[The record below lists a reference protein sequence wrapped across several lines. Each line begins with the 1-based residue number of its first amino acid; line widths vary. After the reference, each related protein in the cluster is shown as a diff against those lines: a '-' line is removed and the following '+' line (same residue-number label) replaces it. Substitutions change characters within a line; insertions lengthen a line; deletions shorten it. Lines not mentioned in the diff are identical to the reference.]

1 MRRAIHLLA
10 SIMAAGALIGCGG
23 GDEQASG
30 GPGGGG
36 PGGGGPGGGGERPPM
51 PVETATVTAAGMS
64 DEFTVVGDLDAD
76 QEITVTAEI
85 AARVIALP
93 FAEGARLRE
102 GDPIARLDDAQLQAE
117 MQRAEALVQQRRA
130 TFERVRTVVA
140 EQAGAPQDLDDAAA
154 ALAVAEADLAV
165 VRARLAKTRIT
176 APFGGVVGARQ
187 VSPGAYLRPGETI
200 TQLARIDSLRV
211 TFTAPELHLGRLGV
225 GSPVRVRTS
234 AFPDLVVAGTID
246 VVSPVLDRTS
256 RSADLVARIGNPD
269 RKLRPGMSA
278 EVSVILEERP
288 GALTIPAEAVF
299 FQGQQAFVYTVDDD
313 DAVAMTPI
321 ELGTRSAAL
330 VEVLSGLEAGQTVVR
345 AGHQKLF
352 PGARVMPV
360 GAPPDGAETPGG
372 TETPDTTEGRPGA

>member
-1 MRRAIHLLA
+1 
-10 SIMAAGALIGCGG
+10 MAAGVLIGCGG
-23 GDEQASG
+23 DDEQTS
-30 GPGGGG
+30 GG

-51 PVETATVTAAGMS
+51 PVEIATVTAAGMA

-76 QEITVTAEI
+76 YEITVAAEI
-85 AARVIALP
+85 AARVTALP

-102 GDPIARLDDAQLQAE
+102 GDLIARLDDAQLQAE

-140 EQAGAPQDLDDAAA
+140 ERAGAPQDLDDAAA
-154 ALAVAEADLAV
+154 ALAVAEADLAL

-234 AFPDLVVAGTID
+234 AFPDLVVDGTVD

-269 RKLRPGMSA
+269 RELRPGMSA
-278 EVSVILEERP
+278 EVSVILEDRP

-360 GAPPDGAETPGG
+360 GAPSGGAEAPDGAETPGGAETSGG